1 MSEFDIKGEV
11 NIQTLP
17 VSIATVRLG
26 VDGAPDRV
34 VDRRP
39 TGVHVQELRIGGRPV
54 PLEAFRRI
62 PCEPLDGAPIGPA
75 ERSDWVHA
83 RLSFVAGNSAFTA
96 RGCRHDQERGG
107 GRERSHDRVA
117 IADRASTLEP
127 PQLPPPPSGWV
138 CVQDPAAKL
147 EYQE

>member
-1 MSEFDIKGEV
+1 MMNDFDIKGEV

-62 PCEPLDGAPIGPA
+62 PCEPLDGTPIG
-75 ERSDWVHA
+75 RVNYHWD
-83 RLSFVAGNSAFTA
+83 RRGN
-96 RGCRHDQERGG
+96 RVDGG
-107 GRERSHDRVA
+107 PLHVVWLNRDGEIRR
-117 IADRASTLEP
+117 TLVGEE
-127 PQLPPPPSGWV
+127 PPSGTEPEVW
-138 CVQDPAAKL
+138 QRRYAELASLPHLFIDL
-147 EYQE
+147 

>member
-34 VDRRP
+34 VDSRP

-62 PCEPLDGAPIGPA
+62 PCEPLDGTPIGWVNYHWD
-75 ERSDWVHA
+75 ERGDWV
-83 RLSFVAGNSAFTA
+83 
-96 RGCRHDQERGG
+96 DGG
-107 GRERSHDRVA
+107 PLHMIWVNRDGEIRR
-117 IADRASTLEP
+117 TLVGEEP
-127 PQLPPPPSGWV
+127 PAGADPEAWRRRYAELAALPHLFID
-138 CVQDPAAKL
+138 Q
-147 EYQE
+147 

>member
-1 MSEFDIKGEV
+1 MNEFDITGEV

-17 VSIATVRLG
+17 VSIDTVELD

-62 PCEPLDGAPIGPA
+62 PCEPLDGTPIGFVNYHWD
-75 ERSDWVHA
+75 ERGDWV
-83 RLSFVAGNSAFTA
+83 
-96 RGCRHDQERGG
+96 DGG
-107 GRERSHDRVA
+107 ALHVVWVNRNGEIRR
-117 IADRASTLEP
+117 TLVGKEP
-127 PQLPPPPSGWV
+127 PAGADPEAWRRRYAELAALPQLFV
-138 CVQDPAAKL
+138 DQ
-147 EYQE
+147 